1 MFMCTDYTNT
11 SSSAQSGI
19 LKQGRTIASYSCVI
33 TLLLYVLHN
42 CLEPKMA
49 DINKIIIPRIQAEW
63 EDVAY
68 ALHYEIPKVKA
79 IKENNQSLKKCCREL
94 FIDWLSTDHGAGPK
108 TWATLIEKLKE
119 VEDLTAATNEIIDEL
134 GKSAQS

>member
-1 MFMCTDYTNT
+1 MYFIY
-11 SSSAQSGI
+11 
-19 LKQGRTIASYSCVI
+19 Y
-33 TLLLYVLHN
+33 
-42 CLEPKMA
+42 CLEPEMA
-49 DINKIIIPRIQAEW
+49 DINRIVIPRIQAEW

-68 ALHYEIPKVKA
+68 ALRYKISRIKA
-79 IKENNQSLKKCCREL
+79 IKENNQNSKKCCREL
-94 FIDWLSTDHGAGPK
+94 FIDWLSTDHGAGPR